1 MRTRSGVAIAAIG
14 TALAL
19 GLSACAGGGGNTPPG
34 QSGGGSAG
42 AVKEEFNAAL
52 GKVYNPSKA
61 KGGIVKLAHEE
72 NWDSLDPG
80 NTYYGYSFN
89 FARLYGRTLVMFKAA
104 PGAASNTL
112 TPDLAESLGETSDGG
127 KTWTYKLRKGVKFE
141 DGTEITSKD
150 IAYAV
155 ARSFDKQVLP
165 KGPSYLNEL
174 LDWPKDYKGAFKDKD
189 ADISSAIETPD
200 DHTIV
205 FKLKQPFGSFDY
217 IVQMPMTMPVPKAK
231 DTGTKYQEHVISSGP
246 YMFDKNSIGKSF
258 SLKRNPNWDPATDPN
273 RSALPDGFEVQLNV
287 NADDIDNRLISGD
300 VHLAV
305 TGLGLQQA
313 ARTRVLNDPALKART
328 DNAALQR
335 LWYLSVIPDVEPFN
349 NIECRKAVEWAV
361 DRTSVQRAYGGP
373 NGGDIA
379 TGMIPPALG
388 GYKEITTYQTPGNKG
403 DVNKAK
409 AALAACGQPN
419 GFSADIAYRSSR
431 PGEKAFAEAVQQS
444 LAKVGIKL
452 TLKPFPDGDYFTLY
466 VGKPD
471 YVKQNK
477 LGLAVNGWGSDYPET
492 FGFLQAIADSRT
504 IRESGNYNLSVKI
517 PEVDQKIDQ
526 TKGEADAAARDA
538 LWAEINQR
546 IMDEAVTVPGV
557 YAKSIL
563 MRGKGLTN
571 LYVSESQQMY
581 DYVSVGVQQ

>member
-61 KGGIVKLAHEE
+61 KGGIVKMAHEGT
-72 NWDSLDPG
+72 WDSLDPG

-89 FARLYGRTLVMFKAA
+89 FARLYGRTLVMFKPA
-104 PGAASNTL
+104 PGAEGNTL
-112 TPDLAESLGETSDGG
+112 APDLAESLGETSDGG

-150 IAYAV
+150 IAYSV

-174 LDWPKDYKGAFKDKD
+174 LDWPKDYKGAFKEPDR
-189 ADISSAIETPD
+189 DISSAIETPD
-200 DHTIV
+200 DYTII
-205 FKLKQPFGSFDY
+205 FKLKAAFGSFDY

-231 DTGTKYQEHVISSGP
+231 DTGTKYQEHVIASGP
-246 YMFDKNSIGKSF
+246 YMFDKNEIGKSF

-273 RSALPDGFEVQLNV
+273 RPALPDGFEVQLNV

-313 ARTRVLNDPALKART
+313 ARTRVLNDPVLKART
-328 DNAALQR
+328 DNAKLQR
-335 LWYLSVIPDVEPFN
+335 LWYLSVIPDIEPFN
-349 NIECRKAVEWAV
+349 NIECRKAVLWAV

-379 TGMIPPALG
+379 TGMIPPSLG
-388 GYKEITTYQTPGNKG
+388 GYKEIGTYATPGNKG

-419 GFSADIAYRSSR
+419 GFSADISYRSER

-466 VGKPD
+466 AGKPD

-504 IRESGNYNLSVKI
+504 IRESGNYNLSIKI

-526 TKGEADAAARDA
+526 VKGEADVAARDA

-571 LYVSESQQMY
+571 LYVSDSQQMY
-581 DYVSVGVQQ
+581 DYVGLGVQQ